1 MLKWYYSGYSRLNIL
16 SLISPVFLLSMQLL
30 ENLKLIYMTSIMF
43 LLYNVF
49 LNNEKYSEDV
59 KKGLRV
65 TVASSSQPPDSF
77 SLDSISFGG
86 R

>member
-1 MLKWYYSGYSRLNIL
+1 
-16 SLISPVFLLSMQLL
+16 
-30 ENLKLIYMTSIMF
+30 MTSIMF

-49 LNNEKYSEDV
+49 LNNEKYNEDV
-59 KKGLRV
+59 KTGLRV

-77 SLDSISFGG
+77 SLDSMSFGG